1 MAACYDDDVTEVI
14 TPHVYKEWTK
24 ALKNRMIMKTN
35 YEINTI
41 IKIKLTKNYEIK
53 QHFTTIIMQQT

>member
-41 IKIKLTKNYEIK
+41 IKIKLTKNLSLI
-53 QHFTTIIMQQT
+53 HI